1 MLVDAMTGNAC
12 SNSMVRW
19 FNDVLSTCRETT
31 DSGWVRV
38 HAGKLHVSESPKLVP
53 VSSGTNV
60 ASLLSES
67 LPLFGLEM
75 ANPDD
80 FTVTEVIMHKG
91 GTLKLAWE
99 WHRHLHWW
107 FGDGFTV
114 SERVLARD
122 EIPWD
127 SLKLIGRDS
136 LREMQRTRFYLQ
148 RKEVPSGENLAVFVS
163 NLPFNLSQRQYE
175 KILLDILG
183 KGSFKQPASFDLVLN
198 AFEMLFQK
206 TSTRRSVQ
214 SITNMVPWW

>member
-1 MLVDAMTGNAC
+1 
-12 SNSMVRW
+12 
-19 FNDVLSTCRETT
+19 
-31 DSGWVRV
+31 
-38 HAGKLHVSESPKLVP
+38 
-53 VSSGTNV
+53 
-60 ASLLSES
+60 
-67 LPLFGLEM
+67 
-75 ANPDD
+75 
-80 FTVTEVIMHKG
+80 
-91 GTLKLAWE
+91 
-99 WHRHLHWW
+99 
-107 FGDGFTV
+107 
-114 SERVLARD
+114 VLARD

-214 SITNMVPWW
+214 SITNMVPW